1 MQKRF
6 LLEIYGGLLGII
18 ILLGFGFANLPQEN
32 MRVSFL
38 DVGQGD
44 AILIQTPQQQRI
56 LVDAGPVGNI
66 LTPLGEELGFFEKKI
81 NLVIITHPDA
91 DHIAGFAEV
100 LRRYEVENIL
110 LTGIVG
116 ESAWYHDLLQQ
127 IAQQKIHT
135 IIADEKT
142 DFDFGGGVIVDTL
155 WPLENLA
162 GKKVADTNATSITTR
177 ITFGKTSLL
186 LTGDLDI
193 AGEKDLLATGVNLS
207 ADVLKLGHHGSHTSN
222 SEEWLAAVN
231 PEIAVVSAGKDNQFG
246 HPHADVIERLKEKKI
261 LSTIDSGNL
270 DLASDGKSWQ
280 ITSKLTR

>member
-18 ILLGFGFANLPQEN
+18 ILLGFGFGSLPPENL
-32 MRVSFL
+32 RVSFL

-66 LTPLGEELGFFEKKI
+66 LLPLGEELGFFEKKI

-100 LRRYEVENIL
+100 LRRYKVENIL

-116 ESAWYHDLLQQ
+116 ESAWYQDLLQQ

-135 IIADEKT
+135 IIADENT

-155 WPLENLA
+155 YPLENLA

-193 AGEKDLLATGVNLS
+193 AGEKDLLATGVSLQ

-222 SEEWLAAVN
+222 SVEWLQAVN

-246 HPHADVIERLKEKKI
+246 HPHVDVIERLKGKKI
-261 LSTIDSGNL
+261 LSTMGSGNL